1 MMSAKRPRIGAGLA
15 ALLLTSC
22 LSGAAF
28 AAAPTGNPIA
38 DAFLAGLEAR
48 GFKDVTVESVTGDRD
63 TAELK
68 GIRAV
73 EDRPAEPPAEAA
85 KPDAAAPDAA
95 KPDAATSDSGGD
107 AGGDVGD
114 ATNESGGES
123 ATGQAAPAE
132 PATPPAPVAPMVLTV
147 NHLLIDN
154 AGVDGGRIKA
164 GVFNAD
170 GLSFVDDESKL
181 TVGSLAASDI
191 EIPSAD
197 SVKSGDDLNKA
208 QALYKQVTISD
219 VLATDKDGFAVPV
232 KTITASTDDI
242 VDGIP
247 HSGAFTA
254 SGIVIDV
261 NQVADQDFKKELLA
275 LGYNTLNLSVSAKGA
290 WHPDKSSATID
301 QFEIDADGIGS
312 LTLTSEIGGLSKDAV
327 AALSDPAQSDK
338 SDAVIQGLTLEN
350 MTITFKNQ
358 TLVQRLLEVQAKDA
372 GVSPDAY
379 ASQLAAAMPM
389 LLMPLKNPEFQ
400 NTTAAAISTFL
411 KDPKTLTVTASPEQ
425 GLSVMEIFGA
435 AMFGPEHLPQMLK
448 ASVAANR

>member
-15 ALLLTSC
+15 ALLLASC

-48 GFKDVTVESVTGDRD
+48 GFKDVTVESVTGDSD

-73 EDRPAEPPAEAA
+73 EDRPAPPPAEAA
-85 KPDAAAPDAA
+85 TPDEA
-95 KPDAATSDSGGD
+95 KPDATAPDEAKPDTATGDSGGD
-107 AGGDVGD
+107 DGG
-114 ATNESGGES
+114 SES
-123 ATGQAAPAE
+123 ADGGSTGQAATAE
-132 PATPPAPVAPMVLTV
+132 PTTPPAPLPAPMVLTV

-261 NQVADQDFKKELLA
+261 HQVADQDFKKELLA

-338 SDAVIQGLTLEN
+338 SDAVIQGLTLEK